1 MITAFPKIFTLGT
14 SYVKDIFNEEVEISE
29 KIDGSQ
35 FAFGRIDGKVVLRSK
50 GREMFLESHDRMF
63 LEACMFVNSNS
74 HLFPDGIIFYTEYL
88 KKPKHNTLKY
98 NRIPKNHL
106 MLFAMMHISQTF
118 KSNLSEYA
126 DLLGIECVPIIYK
139 GKIDNLSELTGLLS
153 RDSVLG
159 GVKIEGV
166 VAKNYERSFLLGGQ
180 PIPIMAGKYVSE
192 SFKEVNRERWGA
204 EEKTASRMEVFK
216 ESFRTEARWQKAIQH
231 LEERGVLNHEPSDIG
246 KLIKEIQAD
255 IEAEEKEN
263 IKYFLWNEFKGE
275 IMRKATWGA
284 PEWYKKKLM
293 ESSFAE
299 E

>member
-1 MITAFPKIFTLGT
+1 L
-14 SYVKDIFNEEVEISE
+14 
-29 KIDGSQ
+29 
-35 FAFGRIDGKVVLRSK
+35 
-50 GREMFLESHDRMF
+50 
-63 LEACMFVNSNS
+63 
-74 HLFPDGIIFYTEYL
+74 
-88 KKPKHNTLKY
+88 
-98 NRIPKNHL
+98 
-106 MLFAMMHISQTF
+106 
-118 KSNLSEYA
+118 
-126 DLLGIECVPIIYK
+126 IIYK
-139 GKIDNLSELTGLLS
+139 GKIGNLNELTDLLS
-153 RDSVLG
+153 RDSILG
-159 GVKIEGV
+159 GAKVEGV

-216 ESFRTEARWQKAIQH
+216 ESFRTEARWEKAAQH
-231 LEERGVLNHEPSDIG
+231 LEERGVLNHEPADIG

-293 ESSFAE
+293 ESSFTE